1 MVAVCRGCHW
11 SILAAVSLIA
21 LTAPVHADVV
31 ELFPGAGTV
40 RVANGATG
48 RIVGV
53 TSIDRTARTVGA
65 VIDARDRFGN
75 AVRVNRVL
83 RVVPDALARF
93 GRTCLSPAGAA
104 RCAAVGAIT
113 AAAAYAGYDLINGWL
128 EKPAVPA
135 GECPSD
141 YVFLPLNGSSV
152 KTFPGL
158 PCVKKYSSYWTFRT
172 AGPDPTVAQWADPGS
187 TPTVQSGVFY
197 TTWGAPSMPLG
208 PVDIYAY
215 RKSWSQNDVRS
226 EPLTGGAISDLE
238 FADMVLSNPAA
249 MQISPGLYPD
259 IFEPVTVDETAP
271 NPGEGTKPN
280 PDPDPEAQTD
290 LASMA
295 DVPKDVIDVRRF
307 YDWGS
312 GWLPRQ
318 CPAPTVVPVM
328 GQNFSIDYATL
339 CGLIESA
346 VAPVLRLLALFGF
359 LSIVIVG
366 VGRSS

>member
-1 MVAVCRGCHW
+1 MVDLRRRCLLRTVAT
-11 SILAAVSLIA
+11 VSLIT

-40 RVANGATG
+40 RVANGTTG

-128 EKPAVPA
+128 QRPSTAT
-135 GECPSD
+135 GECPRD
-141 YVFLPLNGSSV
+141 WAFLPGPDGTRV
-152 KTFPGL
+152 KTLQGL
-158 PCVKKYSSYWTFRT
+158 PCIEKKTGYWVLKT
-172 AGPDPTVAQWADPGS
+172 AGPSGAADS
-187 TPTVQSGVFY
+187 WRTPEIPPSVQRGIFY
-197 TTWGAPSMPLG
+197 TTWGDLNSPQPGDL
-208 PVDIYAY
+208 
-215 RKSWSQNDVRS
+215 WSYKRNWARGEQQV
-226 EPLTGGAISDLE
+226 EPENGGEISDAE

-295 DVPKDVIDVRRF
+295 DVPRDVIDVRRF

-318 CPAPTVVPVM
+318 CPAPTVIPIM
-328 GQNFSIDYATL
+328 GQDFSIDYTTL

-346 VAPVLRLLALFGF
+346 VAPVMRLLSLFGF

-366 VGRSS
+366 VGRPS

>member
-1 MVAVCRGCHW
+1 MVDLRWRSIGGAVAV
-11 SILAAVSLIA
+11 VSLIA
-21 LTAPVHADVV
+21 VTAPVHADVV

-40 RVANGATG
+40 RVANGTTG

-53 TSIDRTARTVGA
+53 TSVDRAARTVGA
-65 VIDARDRFGN
+65 VIDARDKFGN

-83 RVVPDALARF
+83 RVVPEALARF

-135 GECPSD
+135 GECSSD
-141 YVFLPLNGSSV
+141 YIFLPLNGTNV
-152 KTFPGL
+152 KVFPGL
-158 PCVKKYSSYWTFRT
+158 PCVRKYSSYWVYRT
-172 AGPDPTVAQWADPGS
+172 AGPDPKVAAWADPGS
-187 TPTVQSGVFY
+187 SPTAQYNMYY

-215 RKSWSQNDVRS
+215 KRSWAQNDVRFQ
-226 EPLTGGAISDLE
+226 PGNGGAISDAE
-238 FADMVLSNPAA
+238 FADMVLTNPSAL
-249 MQISPGLYPD
+249 QIAPGLYPD
-259 IFEPVTVDETAP
+259 IFEPVSVDETAP
-271 NPGEGTKPN
+271 NPGEGTN
-280 PDPDPEAQTD
+280 PDPEPDAPTD

-295 DVPKDVIDVRRF
+295 DVPRDVVDVRRF
-307 YDWGS
+307 YDWGD

-318 CPAPTVVPVM
+318 CPSPTVVPIM
-328 GQNFSIDYATL
+328 GAEFAIDYTTL
-339 CGLIESA
+339 CGLIVSA

-359 LSIVIVG
+359 LSIVFVG